1 MKLFIFLCGFFGA
14 LILISMK
21 VNELDQQA
29 DQTSHE
35 YLDFT
40 FSAQGVQIRIVN
52 FLLTYLLSVIVGA
65 VCVFLFHKT

>member
-29 DQTSHE
+29 DQTSQE